1 MHKRIKLGMVGGG
14 RGAFI
19 GAVHRM
25 AARLDDRYELVA
37 GALSSDPD
45 RAAASADD
53 IGIVPERSYADW
65 GEMAAREGAMQRS
78 GQGGI
83 EVVSIVTP
91 NYLHAPIA
99 KAFMRQGIHVI
110 CDKPLAVSLDEAL
123 ELRTLAR
130 QSGVLFVLT
139 HTYTGYPMIR
149 HARALVA
156 EGAIGELRLLQA
168 EYSQDW
174 WASAA
179 ALTGDGGWRGN
190 PAIAGPVGTLGD
202 VGIHAYQLASY
213 VSGREPDEIS
223 AELHSF
229 APGRVLDDHV
239 QVMMRYANG
248 ARGTLWASQVATGC
262 ENALTLRV
270 YGSLA
275 QLSFNQEEPNV
286 LWLTPQ
292 GGAAQRLTRGRAQ
305 SDAAIGATRIPAGHP
320 EGYIEAFA
328 QLYRD
333 AADQIA
339 ALDTGRA
346 QAPGTGSLP
355 GVCDGVSGHRF
366 IEAVLKSHRANSAWV
381 RLEQ

>member
-37 GALSSDPD
+37 GALSGDPA
-45 RAAASADD
+45 RAAASAAD
-53 IGIVPERSYADW
+53 IGLPPERSYAGW
-65 GEMAAREGAMQRS
+65 QEMAAREGALLRS

-83 EVVSIVTP
+83 EAVAIVTP
-91 NYLHAPIA
+91 NHLHARIA
-99 KAFMRQGIHVI
+99 KAFLEQGIHII

-123 ELRTLAR
+123 ELQKLAR

-149 HARALVA
+149 HARSLVA
-156 EGAIGELRLLQA
+156 EGAIGELRLLQV

-174 WASAA
+174 WADAA
-179 ALTGDGGWRGN
+179 ALTGEGGWRED
-190 PAIAGPVGTLGD
+190 PALAGPAGTLGD
-202 VGIHAYQLASY
+202 VGVHAYQLASY
-213 VSGREPDEIS
+213 VSGQEPQEIS

-229 APGRVLDDHV
+229 GPGRVLDDHA

-262 ENALTLRV
+262 ENALTLRL
-270 YGSLA
+270 YGSAA
-275 QLSFNQEEPNV
+275 QLRFDQEDPNV

-292 GGAAQRLTRGRAQ
+292 GGAAQRLTRGRVA
-305 SDAAIGATRIPAGHP
+305 SDAALKATRLPAGHP

-339 ALDTGRA
+339 ALDSGRPPVAGADFLTG
-346 QAPGTGSLP
+346 
-355 GVCDGVSGHRF
+355 VDDGVSGHRF
-366 IEAVLKSHRANSAWV
+366 IDTVLKSHRSNGAWV
-381 RLEQ
+381 RL